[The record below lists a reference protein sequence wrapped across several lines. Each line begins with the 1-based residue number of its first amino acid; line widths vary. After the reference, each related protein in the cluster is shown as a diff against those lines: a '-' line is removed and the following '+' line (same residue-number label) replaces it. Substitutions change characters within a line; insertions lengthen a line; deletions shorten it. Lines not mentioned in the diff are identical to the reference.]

1 MNVWLIKIQ
10 LCINQTILNIAFIF
24 LDMKYICILLFGLV
38 LFVSCSPSIEKGL
51 RKKDLARDVE
61 MITNKGTI
69 IIRLSDSTPL
79 HRNNFLKLVKSHY
92 YDGILFH
99 RVIQHF
105 MIQAGDPKSK
115 KADSAAILGDGD
127 LGYKIP
133 AEFNASLFHHKG
145 VIAAAR
151 EGDGTNPEKKSSA
164 SQFYIVQGRIF
175 TDAGLD
181 SVEAFRMDGKTIPPP
196 QREVYKAVGGTP
208 HLDQSYTV
216 FGEVVN
222 GLDVVDSIAA
232 VRVNRRLG
240 DRPVKNLRI
249 IKARLVPRK

>member
-1 MNVWLIKIQ
+1 MHS
-10 LCINQTILNIAFIF
+10 LCFTGCLG
-24 LDMKYICILLFGLV
+24 YCILQSLYR
-38 LFVSCSPSIEKGL
+38 KGL
-51 RKKDLARDVE
+51 KKDLSRDVE
-61 MITNKGTI
+61 MITDKGTM

-115 KADSAAILGDGD
+115 KADSTTRLGDGD

-133 AEFNASLFHHKG
+133 AEFNVSLFHHKG

-151 EGDGTNPEKKSSA
+151 EGDGANPAKMSSA

-181 SVEAFRMDGKTIPPP
+181 SVEAFRLDGQKIPPP
-196 QREVYKAVGGTP
+196 QREIYKKMGGTP

-216 FGEVVN
+216 FGEVIS
-222 GLDVVDSIAA
+222 GLEVIDSIAA
-232 VRVNRRLG
+232 VPVNRRLG

-249 IKARLVPRK
+249 VKARLVRRK

>member
-1 MNVWLIKIQ
+1 
-10 LCINQTILNIAFIF
+10 
-24 LDMKYICILLFGLV
+24 MKWTVFVLLGALGII
-38 LFVSCSPSIEKGL
+38 SCSPTIEKGL
-51 RKKDLARDVE
+51 RKKDLSRDVE
-61 MITNKGTI
+61 MVTDKGTM

-79 HRNNFLKLVKSHY
+79 HRNNFLKLVKSQY
-92 YDGILFH
+92 YNGILFH

-115 KADSAAILGDGD
+115 KADSATRLGDGD

-151 EGDGTNPEKKSSA
+151 EGDEANPAKMSSA

-181 SVEAFRMDGKTIPPP
+181 SVEVFRLDGQKIPPP
-196 QREVYKAVGGTP
+196 QREIYKKLGGAP

-216 FGEVVN
+216 FGEVIS
-222 GLDVVDSIAA
+222 GREIIDSIAA
-232 VRVNRRLG
+232 VPVNRRLG

-249 IKARLVPRK
+249 VKARLVRRK